1 MNSEDRLWFIEHQKD
16 KMNKV
21 KEFIV
26 GWFFNIMIVGTI
38 LVLLV
43 WLSKWEPTV
52 DKEQAKLDSLKRE
65 MAKLQI
71 Y

>member
-1 MNSEDRLWFIEHQKD
+1 MNSDDRLWFIEHQKD

-26 GWFFNIMIVGTI
+26 GWFFNIMIVVTI

>member
-1 MNSEDRLWFIEHQKD
+1 
-16 KMNKV
+16 
-21 KEFIV
+21 
-26 GWFFNIMIVGTI
+26 MIVGTI

>member
-1 MNSEDRLWFIEHQKD
+1 MNSDDRLWFIEHQKD

-43 WLSKWEPTV
+43 WLSKWAPTV

-65 MAKLQI
+65 MSKLQI

>member
-1 MNSEDRLWFIEHQKD
+1 MNSDDRLWFIEHQKD

-52 DKEQAKLDSLKRE
+52 DPEQAKLDSLKRE

>member
-1 MNSEDRLWFIEHQKD
+1 MNSKITKAL
-16 KMNKV
+16 M
-21 KEFIV
+21 
-26 GWFFNIMIVGTI
+26 I
-38 LVLLV
+38 LVSVIVMV

-52 DKEQAKLDSLKRE
+52 DPEQAKLDSLKRE

>member
-1 MNSEDRLWFIEHQKD
+1 MNSDDRLWFIEHEKD

-21 KEFIV
+21 KEFVV

>member
-1 MNSEDRLWFIEHQKD
+1 MNSDDRLWFIEHQKD

-26 GWFFNIMIVGTI
+26 GWFINIMIVGTI

>member
-1 MNSEDRLWFIEHQKD
+1 MNSDDRLWFIEHQKD

-43 WLSKWEPTV
+43 WVSKWEPTV

>member
-1 MNSEDRLWFIEHQKD
+1 MNSDDRLWFIEHEKD

>member
-1 MNSEDRLWFIEHQKD
+1 MNSDDRLWFIEHQKD